1 MPQIEEAP
9 HSYIDFGSKEKFSL
23 EDRGQGECAGAVTD
37 MITDR
42 LAEAERAHFQSK
54 LALEKED
61 YSQAMDHAKR
71 STVASARALL
81 VTEGMDFN
89 DDLECIRKFHSLI
102 IDMEIVSGKF
112 TEMGERYEKE
122 NSTANKDIVSWWV
135 QNCGE
140 LAEECRDVNNKM
152 QSEKSLRIRVGGDDK
167 KSSSGQSFQKIDL
180 RGVKCP
186 FNYVKTKL
194 KLETML
200 SGDHLEALLD
210 LGEPE
215 KNVPRSIKNDGHE
228 VLSMEKVNG
237 HFKIVIKKA

>member
-1 MPQIEEAP
+1 
-9 HSYIDFGSKEKFSL
+9 
-23 EDRGQGECAGAVTD
+23 
-37 MITDR
+37 
-42 LAEAERAHFQSK
+42 
-54 LALEKED
+54 
-61 YSQAMDHAKR
+61 
-71 STVASARALL
+71 
-81 VTEGMDFN
+81 
-89 DDLECIRKFHSLI
+89 
-102 IDMEIVSGKF
+102 
-112 TEMGERYEKE
+112 
-122 NSTANKDIVSWWV
+122 V

-167 KSSSGQSFQKIDL
+167 KSGPSQSFQKIDL

>member
-1 MPQIEEAP
+1 
-9 HSYIDFGSKEKFSL
+9 
-23 EDRGQGECAGAVTD
+23 
-37 MITDR
+37 
-42 LAEAERAHFQSK
+42 
-54 LALEKED
+54 
-61 YSQAMDHAKR
+61 MDHAKR

-112 TEMGERYEKE
+112 AEMGERYEKE
-122 NSTANKDIVSWWV
+122 NSTPNKDTVSWWV

-152 QSEKSLRIRVGGDDK
+152 QSNKSLRIRVGGDENK
-167 KSSSGQSFQKIDL
+167 GGTGPSFQKIDL
-180 RGVKCP
+180 LGVKCP

-194 KLETML
+194 KLEAMS
-200 SGDHLEALLD
+200 SGDSLEVLLD

-215 KNVPRSIKNDGHE
+215 KNVPRSINNDGHE
-228 VLSMEKVNG
+228 VLSMEKING
-237 HFKIVIKKA
+237 HFKIVVKKA